1 MLFPSPFLPHPAGS
15 ASGQAERVVACGRRV
30 TLQCVRVDG
39 TMFGVAVPVARLDL
53 AANSQTCWV
62 SGLRFGWM
70 LWNAP
75 SQPFVRIFFLS
86 RDRWVWPSEGLVC
99 GTVAKGEAVLC
110 ARSEIGLFWK
120 REGEGSGGT
129 ETAQLTIP
137 GAPEASVRAQP
148 LAKWQWQVISSR
160 LSCELTRLG
169 MLLSC
174 LNDSGQNK
182 IRQRFRIGVRKSFS
196 FLPL

>member
-1 MLFPSPFLPHPAGS
+1 M
-15 ASGQAERVVACGRRV
+15 
-30 TLQCVRVDG
+30 
-39 TMFGVAVPVARLDL
+39 
-53 AANSQTCWV
+53 SQ
-62 SGLRFGWM
+62 
-70 LWNAP
+70 
-75 SQPFVRIFFLS
+75 
-86 RDRWVWPSEGLVC
+86 DRWVWPLEGLVC

-137 GAPEASVRAQP
+137 GAPEASVCAQP
-148 LAKWQWQVISSR
+148 LAKWQWQVISLR
-160 LSCELTRLG
+160 LSCELMRLG

-182 IRQRFRIGVRKSFS
+182 AKVQNWSKKKLFIFAPLTKAVVKRSPAALLSSF
-196 FLPL
+196 FFKLLVARLLLDVVKCK